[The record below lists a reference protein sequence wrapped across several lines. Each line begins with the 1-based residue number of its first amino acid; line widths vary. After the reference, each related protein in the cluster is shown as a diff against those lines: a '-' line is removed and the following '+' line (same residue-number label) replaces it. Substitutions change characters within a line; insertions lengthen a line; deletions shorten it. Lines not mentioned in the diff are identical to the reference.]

1 MKSSFILSTGS
12 YLPENRVANEALT
25 QFPSGTAEVIAQ
37 KTGIVSRRFAAP
49 DQCTSDMAICAA
61 VDCLEKGDVSAREID
76 AIIVATS
83 SPDRIQPAT
92 ATRVQHLLDAE
103 NAFAFD
109 INSVCSGSTYG
120 IFLADAIIKAG
131 QVKTVLLVG
140 AEMYSKLLNPKDFST
155 FPFFGDGA
163 GAVLFTTGRRGEG
176 VLHSCLET
184 DGSQD
189 HVIQVPAGGSMKP
202 YTGLKHPR
210 DLFFKM
216 NGKKVFSFA
225 VEQGTHIILKLLEE
239 TGFRPRD
246 IDCFIAHQANIHII
260 QKIADNIHVAHDRF
274 FINLYDH
281 GNTAGASVLIALD
294 EAISSRMIKRGDLVL
309 TVAFGGG
316 LSWGANLI
324 GY

>member
-1 MKSSFILSTGS
+1 MKHSFVHSTGS
-12 YLPENRVANEALT
+12 YLPENHVANEALT
-25 QFPSGTAEVIAQ
+25 QFPPGAAEVIAQ
-37 KTGIVSRRFAAP
+37 KTGILSRRFANL
-49 DQCTSDMAICAA
+49 DQCTSDLAIQAA
-61 VDCLEKGDVSAREID
+61 ANCLEKGDVSPGEIEV
-76 AIIVATS
+76 IIVATS
-83 SPDRIQPAT
+83 SPDRKQPAT
-92 ATRVQHLLDAE
+92 ATRVQHFLDAK

-131 QVKTVLLVG
+131 QFETVLLVG
-140 AEMYSKLLNPKDFST
+140 AEVYSKLLSPKDFST

-163 GAVLFTTGRRGEG
+163 GAVLFTAGSQGEG

-184 DGSQD
+184 DGSE
-189 HVIQVPAGGSMKP
+189 HNVIQVPAGGSMMP
-202 YTGLKHPR
+202 FDRLENRG

-225 VEQGTHIILKLLEE
+225 IEQGTQIILKLLEE

-246 IDCFIAHQANIHII
+246 INCFIAHQANINII
-260 QKIADNIHVAHDRF
+260 RKIADNIQVSFDRF
-274 FINLYDH
+274 FINLHDH

-294 EAISSRMIKRGDLVL
+294 EAIDRGMIKRGDLVL